1 VTDPTEQD
9 LAALVEE
16 ATKRSGLVWLDYP
29 GAGRSRP
36 AWHVWHEGAAY
47 VVSDGP
53 EQPLPG
59 IERAD
64 RVRVTVRAKDTRARL
79 VTWVADAATVAHG
92 TPEWASAAEALR
104 GQRLNASHAESLV
117 LVWGADSTITRLR
130 PTGEVLEHPGARP
143 TGSLAAPP
151 VDTAATTRGR
161 LPWVAHRRQS
171 RAPDL

>member
-1 VTDPTEQD
+1 VGDPPKEE

-16 ATKRSGLVWLDYP
+16 ATKRSGLVWLDYA

-79 VTWVADAATVAHG
+79 LTWVAEAATVTHG
-92 TPEWASAAEALR
+92 TAEWATAAEALR
-104 GQRLNASHAESLV
+104 AQRLNASPADALV

-151 VDTAATTRGR
+151 ADTPASTRGR

>member
-1 VTDPTEQD
+1 VGDPPEGD

-16 ATKRSGLVWLDYP
+16 ATKRSGLVWLDYA
-29 GAGRSRP
+29 GASRSRP
-36 AWHVWHEGAAY
+36 AWHVWHDGAAY

-79 VTWVADAATVAHG
+79 VTWVAEAATVAHG
-92 TPEWASAAEALR
+92 TVEWTTAAEALR
-104 GQRLNASHAESLV
+104 GQRLNASPAETLL
-117 LVWGADSTITRLR
+117 LVWGADATITRLR

-143 TGSLAAPP
+143 TDSLAAPP
-151 VDTAATTRGR
+151 ADTRAITRGR